1 MGKKIFLFLACI
13 SMCAS
18 MAFAQKRV
26 SGTVTEAETGEP
38 LPGASVKVQGTT
50 VGTVTNIDGKF
61 EMTNVPSSAKT
72 LVISFMGMK
81 PAEVAAGTN
90 LRVAL
95 ESDSK
100 DIDEVMVVAFGQ
112 QSRESFTGAAT
123 VIGAEELSKKTSAN
137 VLNAIVG
144 DVPGLQM
151 RGQSGA
157 PGAGSGSINIRGIGS
172 LFSDT
177 EPLIIV
183 DGAPYYASLTN
194 IQMSDIESITVLKD
208 GASAALYGAAGANG
222 VILVTTKKGKS
233 HEAEVNVD
241 VKWGSNTRAIR
252 DYKTIQDPAQ
262 YYEAYYGMM
271 NNYYRNTMGQDVATA
286 NVSANNTMLSR
297 LGYNVYDVPTG
308 QQLIGTNGKKNP
320 YATLGRTYDY
330 EGTQYYMI
338 PDNWTDAAYSAALRQ
353 EYNVNINAANE
364 RGSFFASAGY
374 LNEDGI
380 IEYSGYERVNARL
393 KADYQAKKW
402 LRVGGNVAYTHSNQ
416 TANPNMDTS
425 WGSTNLMYVTSYIAP
440 IYPIYVRGIGAD
452 GRPTILTDQYGHPK
466 YDYGVPA
473 YDYLGQ
479 PSRGFMSTSN
489 PLGSNRY
496 NKEMSE
502 GNQLNQTYTIDVRF
516 TDWLTF
522 NSTNNINLGLTNYT
536 LYDNPY
542 EGPSEADHGKLRRI
556 MQSNF
561 RQDYIQT
568 LQFHKLF
575 GRHDVMVQLGHEW
588 NKTRTKQLRADARNG
603 FSTEVLEINN
613 FGDRYD
619 AYSYTSQFD
628 REGWFGNVLYNW
640 DQKYFVQGAYRRD
653 GSSTFDVDHRWGN
666 FGAIGAAWLINKEQF
681 FKNLNASWVD
691 MLKLK
696 FNCAWQGNDGIGSFY
711 YTNMY
716 GLTRS
721 GTSMLP
727 RFATLGNKEITWET
741 TENINVG
748 LEFGLF
754 KNRLKGEI
762 NFYNKKTKDLLFWL
776 SIPESL
782 GTRGYYDNIGDI
794 RNRGVEAELSADII
808 RSKNVTWN
816 VGMNISHNRGKV
828 LKLHPSKK
836 MGELGGGFAQT
847 DDHTGTYCWYREGG
861 PLSNAFLADY
871 AGVYTEKTYGLT
883 GDAEFNPA
891 KAGMAMYWQDTDLL
905 ETLDDGSQ
913 YMDISKPGKKRD
925 QATTDY
931 SLSSNYEYGTT
942 LPKVFGGFNTSLRLY
957 GFDLSAYFDYQIGG
971 KVYDNSYAALM
982 APETGSQVYA
992 TTFHKDIFKSWSPE
1006 NPDSNIPRFQFN
1018 DQYTAAGSTRFFT
1031 KASYLNF
1038 QSLDFGYTLP
1048 KSLTRKIHIEKLRVY
1063 AQGQNIWYWSKR
1075 RGFDP
1080 RYSFGE
1086 TANTNV
1092 YSPVRSIS
1100 GGVQLTF

>member
-13 SMCAS
+13 CMSAS

-26 SGTVTEAETGEP
+26 AGTVLDGETGEP
-38 LPGASVKVQGTT
+38 LPGATVKVQGTT
-50 VGTVTNIDGKF
+50 LGTLTNADGKF
-61 EMTNVPSSAKT
+61 EMTNVPNSAKT
-72 LVISFMGMK
+72 LVISYMGMK
-81 PAEVAAGTN
+81 PMEAAVGSNVIASLQPNTK
-90 LRVAL
+90 
-95 ESDSK
+95 E
-100 DIDEVMVVAFGQ
+100 IDEVMVVAFGQ

-123 VIGAEELSKKTSAN
+123 VIGTEELQKKTSAN
-137 VLNAIVG
+137 VLNALVG
-144 DVPGLQM
+144 EVPGMQM

-177 EPLIIV
+177 EPLIVV

-194 IQMSDIESITVLKD
+194 IQMSDVESITVLKD

-233 HEAEVNVD
+233 REAEVNVD

-252 DYKTIQDPAQ
+252 DYKTIQSTPQ

-271 NNYYRNTMGQDVATA
+271 NNYYRNAQGQGVAAA
-286 NVSANNTMLSR
+286 NVSANNAMLSR
-297 LGYNVYDVPTG
+297 LGYNVYDLPYG
-308 QQLIGTNGKKNP
+308 QQLIGTNGKLNP
-320 YATLGRTYDY
+320 YAKLGRTYSYGGTDY
-330 EGTQYYMI
+330 YLI
-338 PDNWTDAAYSAALRQ
+338 PDDWTEAAYSAALRQ

-402 LRVGGNVAYTHSNQ
+402 LKVGGNVAYTHSNQ
-416 TANPNMDTS
+416 TANPNMDAS
-425 WGSTNLMYVTSYIAP
+425 WGSTNLMYATSYIPP
-440 IYPIYVRGIGAD
+440 IYPIYVRTIGPD
-452 GRPTILTDQYGHPK
+452 GKPVIGVDEYGHPR
-466 YDYGVPA
+466 YDYGVPS
-473 YDYLGQ
+473 YNYQGL

-496 NKEMSE
+496 NKEMTE

-522 NSTNNINLGLTNYT
+522 NSTNNINLGLTNFTRYE
-536 LYDNPY
+536 NPY
-542 EGPSEADHGKLRRI
+542 EGPTMADHGKLRRI
-556 MQSNF
+556 MQTNF

-568 LQFHKLF
+568 LQFHKYF
-575 GRHDVMVQLGHEW
+575 GQHDVMLQLGHEW
-588 NKTRTKQLRADARNG
+588 NKTRAKYMRGDARNG
-603 FSTEVLEINN
+603 FSTEVYEINN

-619 AYSYTSQFD
+619 SYSYTSEFD
-628 REGWFGNVLYNW
+628 REGWFANALYNYQ
-640 DQKYFVQGAYRRD
+640 QKYFGQASFRRD
-653 GSSTFDVDHRWGN
+653 GSSTFDVNHRWGN
-666 FGAIGAAWLINKEQF
+666 FGAIGASWIINKEEF

-691 MLKLK
+691 LLKLK
-696 FNCAWQGNDGIGSFY
+696 FSCAWQGNDGIGSFY

-721 GTSMLP
+721 GTNILP
-727 RFATLGNKEITWET
+727 HFSLLGNEEITWET

-748 LEFGLF
+748 LEFAFF

-776 SIPESL
+776 NIPESF

-794 RNRGVEAELSADII
+794 RNRGVEVSLSADLV
-808 RSKNVTWN
+808 RTDNVTWN
-816 VGMNISHNRGKV
+816 VGLNISHNRGKV
-828 LKLHPSKK
+828 LKLDPTKK
-836 MGELGGGFAQT
+836 ILELGSGFAQT

-871 AGVYTEKTYGLT
+871 AGVYTEKTYALT
-883 GDAEFNPA
+883 GDKEFQSE
-891 KAGMAMYWQDTDLL
+891 KAGMAMYWMDTDLV
-905 ETLDDGSQ
+905 EVIDGKEL
-913 YMDISKPGKKRD
+913 MDISKPGKKRD
-925 QATTDY
+925 RATTDY
-931 SLSSNYEYGTT
+931 ALASNYEYGTT
-942 LPKVFGGFNTSLRLY
+942 LPKVFGGFNTTLRFY
-957 GFDLSAYFDYQIGG
+957 NFDFSANFDYQIGG

-982 APETGSQVYA
+982 SPEEGSQVA
-992 TTFHKDIFKSWSPE
+992 ARTFHKDIFKSWSAE
-1006 NPDSNIPRFQFN
+1006 NPDSNIPRFQYN
-1018 DQYTAAGSTRFFT
+1018 DKYTSAGSTRFFT
-1031 KASYLNF
+1031 NASYLNF
-1038 QSLDFGYTLP
+1038 QSADFGYTLP
-1048 KSLTRKIHIEKLRVY
+1048 KTLTRKIHIEKLRVY
-1063 AQGQNIWYWSKR
+1063 AQAQNIWYWSKR

-1086 TANTNV
+1086 TASTNV